1 MLEVRQLHLPHS
13 VLEVM
18 QLLKHKPVR
27 DSSPMVEV
35 LPLVKLLSNYT
46 STLMLV
52 CQALH
57 SEEAK
62 LDRYFELQS
71 TVAVK
76 PFISDILNVSS
87 TEINQSICVFVI
99 GM

>member
-52 CQALH
+52 CQAFH
-57 SEEAK
+57 SEAK

-76 PFISDILNVSS
+76 PLISDILNVSS
-87 TEINQSICVFVI
+87 TEMNQSICVFVI